1 MGESMDAGAASE
13 RPLPPAGRW
22 FPVIGETLAFL
33 AKPFEFVAD
42 RVAAHGPIF
51 RTHLLGAA

>member
-1 MGESMDAGAASE
+1 MDAGAASE

-22 FPVIGETLAFL
+22 FPVIGEQLAFL